1 MSRYDDDSRGGG
13 RDRSRSPARG
23 GGGKSSGQA
32 LRWNEKGFGFIKP
45 DDGGED
51 VFCHFS
57 SIEDG
62 NMLREGDTVYFVKR
76 YDDRKGKDRAE
87 NVTGGIQGDDRGGGG
102 GFGGGGGGYGGGGG
116 RGGGPIDT
124 TGKSTGIALRWNEKG
139 FGFIKP
145 DDGGEDLFCHFSS
158 IEDGNALPQGGKV
171 AFVKRYD
178 ETKGKDRAE
187 SVVGGIREDLPI
199 STILGCV
206 WHAYASGVVMDLAS
220 LQCVRGECAARLS

>member
-1 MSRYDDDSRGGG
+1 MSRSYDDEPRGGG

-23 GGGKSSGQA
+23 GGGGKDTGTA

-51 VFCHFS
+51 LFCHFS

-62 NMLREGDTVYFVKR
+62 NALREGATVSFVKK
-76 YDDRKGKDRAE
+76 YDERKGKDRAE
-87 NVTGGIQGDDRGGGG
+87 NVTGGISEERGGGGGG
-102 GFGGGGGGYGGGGG
+102 GFGGGGFGGGG
-116 RGGGPIDT
+116 GGGPIDT

-171 AFVKRYD
+171 CVDTCCQCA
-178 ETKGKDRAE
+178 RA
-187 SVVGGIREDLPI
+187 V
-199 STILGCV
+199 
-206 WHAYASGVVMDLAS
+206 
-220 LQCVRGECAARLS
+220 